1 MRGIATGGALDLG
14 YKSVPVVLNT
24 TALILN
30 ATVTVM
36 LTCVRGESATH
47 PPSPVSE
54 LTFTTKL

>member
-1 MRGIATGGALDLG
+1 MRGIVTGGTLDLG

-36 LTCVRGESATH
+36 LTCVRGEYATH
-47 PPSPVSE
+47 PPSPASE
-54 LTFTTKL
+54 LTFTI